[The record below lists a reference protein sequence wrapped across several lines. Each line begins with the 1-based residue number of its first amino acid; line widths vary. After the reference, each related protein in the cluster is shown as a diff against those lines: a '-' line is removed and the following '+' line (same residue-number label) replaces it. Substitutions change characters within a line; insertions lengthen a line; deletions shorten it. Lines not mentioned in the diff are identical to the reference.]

1 MVRKVGDMP
10 KFINKTPIRHIDI
23 VWWQDAYTTTDGSP
37 EFEDTT
43 KSHLTLSM
51 GIVVKEDK
59 DFIHMSHFYDGISSE
74 LQDPFTSIPIG
85 MIKHRKKV
93 KI

>member
-1 MVRKVGDMP
+1 MP
-10 KFINKTPIRHIDI
+10 RFRNETPIKHIDVI
-23 VWWQDAYTTTDGSP
+23 WWQDAYTTSDGSP
-37 EFEDTT
+37 EFERGS
-43 KSHLTLSM
+43 KCHLTLSM
-51 GIVVKEDK
+51 GIVVREDQ
-59 DFIHMSHFYDGISSE
+59 DFLHLSHFYDGIGHE

>member
-1 MVRKVGDMP
+1 MFRNP
-10 KFINKTPIRHIDI
+10 TPIKHIDI
-23 VWWQDAYTTTDGSP
+23 IWWQDAYTTHEGSP
-37 EFEDTT
+37 EFKDDA
-43 KSHLTLSM
+43 SGHLTLSM

-85 MIKHRKKV
+85 MIKHRKRV

>member
-1 MVRKVGDMP
+1 MP
-10 KFINKTPIRHIDI
+10 RFRNPSPIKHIDLI
-23 VWWQDAYTTTDGSP
+23 WWQDAYTTTDGHP
-37 EFEDTT
+37 ELENAPE
-43 KSHLTLSM
+43 SHLTLSM

-59 DFIHMSHFYDGISSE
+59 DFLHMSHFYDGISSE

-85 MIKHRKKV
+85 MIKHRKKL